1 MCSPVDRAGRV
12 SSVNI
17 LVCFRLESC
26 TKAATVS
33 VQKSRVVLVLVI
45 CLFVFSLFLT
55 FSVLTFINR
64 MIINLL
70 CYAYTVEISRD
81 CLFVRFLSLFVVIMT
96 VRFGL
101 VVMGGVGVGGG
112 GLLWGG
118 GGCYGGVCSINLYSL
133 VAVEV
138 ILIYRLR
145 FRVIN
150 IPKFM
155 ISVKL

>member
-1 MCSPVDRAGRV
+1 MCSPVDRVGRV

-33 VQKSRVVLVLVI
+33 VQSSLVVAVVGVV

-55 FSVLTFINR
+55 FSVLIFISR
-64 MIINLL
+64 LSIVP
-70 CYAYTVEISRD
+70 YAYTIEICRD

-101 VVMGGVGVGGG
+101 GVTGG
-112 GLLWGG
+112 GLLWG
-118 GGCYGGVCSINLYSL
+118 SL
-133 VAVEV
+133 F
-138 ILIYRLR
+138 Y
-145 FRVIN
+145 
-150 IPKFM
+150 KF
-155 ISVKL
+155 V